1 MVWWIVEGYPEGI
14 QFSNFPSTNWIPWSP
29 RLTFRSAC
37 PLRAKDLV
45 PEVKLEMTKGKNAGL
60 RAIHKEQTA
69 SRRSQPSSRIASKG
83 ELSFPW
89 NLLRKWFTLDS
100 FGS

>member
-37 PLRAKDLV
+37 PLRRKVGKRPLAAWQFIFPLLSGFFPSFYLRHPGSMAV
-45 PEVKLEMTKGKNAGL
+45 P
-60 RAIHKEQTA
+60 
-69 SRRSQPSSRIASKG
+69 S
-83 ELSFPW
+83 
-89 NLLRKWFTLDS
+89 
-100 FGS
+100 